1 MTHDAQV
8 ALLARADLYRFLSAC
23 YYQPTRDFDDAQ
35 IFDSMAAAAAA
46 IHPDLEALARKLGL
60 AFAEQSVEELLVDYT
75 RLFLGPV
82 RALAMPYGCMWQQ
95 GDATLMQ
102 ASTIAVREQY
112 ENGGFEIGEDFA
124 DLPDH
129 IAVEL
134 EFLYLLL
141 FRQCEAT
148 QQAQADEVASTR
160 QMYATFL
167 REQLGAWVGGFAAA
181 VKAHAETGF
190 YRELATLTANYVSSE
205 VDRLALPAGHDT
217 REQ

>member
-1 MTHDAQV
+1 MTHDAHV
-8 ALLARADLYRFLSAC
+8 ARLARADLYRFLSAC
-23 YYQPTRDFDDAQ
+23 YYQPTRDFADAR

-46 IHPDLEALARKLGL
+46 IHPDLEELARKLGL

-82 RALAMPYGCMWQQ
+82 RALAMPYGCMWHQ

-102 ASTIAVREQY
+102 ASTIAVRELY

-129 IAVEL
+129 VAVEL

-141 FRQCEAT
+141 YRQHQAAER
-148 QQAQADEVASTR
+148 AQAEVAASTR

-167 REQLGAWVGGFAAA
+167 REQLGVWVGSFAAA

-190 YRELATLTANYVSSE
+190 YRELAALTQRYVAIE
-205 VDRLALPAGHDT
+205 VDRLAQPSGNNT